1 MKNSIGK
8 QKTRDTT
15 KEENIVFYTLWGRV
29 FQRVCQKS
37 LPNKGMNIFY
47 SGGKKLVNKIIVNLL
62 FRFL

>member
-15 KEENIVFYTLWGRV
+15 KENIVFSPLWGRV
-29 FQRVCQKS
+29 FQSVCQKS
-37 LPNKGMNIFY
+37 LPNKGMDIFY
-47 SGGKKLVNKIIVNLL
+47 SGGKILVNKTIVNLL